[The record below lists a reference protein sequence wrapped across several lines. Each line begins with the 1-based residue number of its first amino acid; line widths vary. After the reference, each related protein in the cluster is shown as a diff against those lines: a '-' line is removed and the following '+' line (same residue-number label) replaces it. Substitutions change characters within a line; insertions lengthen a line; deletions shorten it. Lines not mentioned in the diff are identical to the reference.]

1 MLHECNYGK
10 RSSEVKS
17 SVSHIAGDEH
27 QARVSLQ
34 RQCRKVFAEV
44 YVFVIINSCSN
55 DVKWIK
61 YQMWYYA
68 RNCSFEQI
76 DQKTNDC
83 RGIVNFIEI
92 PKLLCKYLGN
102 SVMFEEITFFIEVLF
117 VTVAVVVRYM
127 EDFGM

>member
-1 MLHECNYGK
+1 ME
-10 RSSEVKS
+10 
-17 SVSHIAGDEH
+17 
-27 QARVSLQ
+27 
-34 RQCRKVFAEV
+34 VFAEV
-44 YVFVIINSCSN
+44 YVLVGINSCSN
-55 DVKWIK
+55 DIPRIE

-76 DQKTNDC
+76 DHKTKDC
-83 RGIVNFIEI
+83 WGIVNFIEI

-102 SVMFEEITFFIEVLF
+102 SVMFEEITFYVEVLF